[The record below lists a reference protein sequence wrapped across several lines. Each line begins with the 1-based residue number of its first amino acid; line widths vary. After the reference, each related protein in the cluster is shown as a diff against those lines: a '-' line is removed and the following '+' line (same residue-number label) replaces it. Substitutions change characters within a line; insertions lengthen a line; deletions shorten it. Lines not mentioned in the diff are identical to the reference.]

1 MKKVTYFSTGIIC
14 LFIIISCA
22 GIVYADPS
30 VTQAPEIQGLST
42 MTSVNAVGLMTE
54 TDALSWQLSN
64 LGINSSLAAPGYP
77 PYDAGNHSVLVWNDI
92 SPYTSGNSPGQVMYT
107 TVYDANIVAQAGQ
120 ISFVKTMDVNTGNKV
135 ISQSNVNA
143 QTGLTFV
150 ATDDG
155 GNVVGTENLM
165 LDGAGMYD
173 LTATKMLCPFAAQS
187 SLFIPPYCNIV
198 QTGSKYDLTVGSVT
212 TDANNRF
219 VGSDATAPVVQNY
232 DINVKPYGTS
242 QGQIPAMGSS
252 MAYMKV
258 HTQEGKLIPKY
269 QFIWENHEASVYSLV
284 KSEDITYSDSS
295 SALGVISAFTKSL
308 SYNSGMSLI

>member
-1 MKKVTYFSTGIIC
+1 MKKATYFSTGIISL
-14 LFIIISCA
+14 LFLLLFA
-22 GIVYADPS
+22 GAVYADPS
-30 VTQAPEIQGLST
+30 VIQAPEIQGLST
-42 MTSVNAVGLMTE
+42 TTSVNAVGLMTE

-77 PYDAGNHSVLVWNDI
+77 PYDAANNSVLVWDDI
-92 SPYTSGNSPGQVMYT
+92 YPYSSHTPGQVLYT
-107 TVYDANIVAQAGQ
+107 TAYDANIVSQAGQ
-120 ISFVKTMDVNTGNKV
+120 VSYVKTVGVNTGNKAV
-135 ISQSNVNA
+135 GQSNVDA
-143 QTGLTFV
+143 KTGLTYI

-173 LTATKMLCPFAAQS
+173 LTANKMLCPFASQT
-187 SLFIPPYCNIV
+187 SLFIPPFCNIV

-219 VGSDATAPVVQNY
+219 VGADSTAPVVQNY

-258 HTQEGKLIPKY
+258 HAQEGRL
-269 QFIWENHEASVYSLV
+269 VYSYSFSQEPEANV
-284 KSEDITYSDSS
+284 YKIAKSQDIIYSESS
-295 SALGVISAFTKSL
+295 SALGIISGFTKSL
-308 SYNSGMSLI
+308 SYNSGPSLV

>member
-1 MKKVTYFSTGIIC
+1 MKSTIYLSTGIISLLII
-14 LFIIISCA
+14 LFLA
-22 GIVYADPS
+22 GIVCADPS
-30 VTQAPEIQGLST
+30 VTQVPEIQGLST
-42 MTSVNAVGLMTE
+42 ATSVNAVGLMTE
-54 TDALSWQLSN
+54 SDSLSWQLSN
-64 LGINSSLAAPGYP
+64 LGINNSLAAPGYP
-77 PYDAGNHSVLVWNDI
+77 PYDAGNGTVLVWDDI
-92 SPYTSGNSPGQVMYT
+92 YPYASHTPGQVLYT
-107 TVYDANIVAQAGQ
+107 TVYDADIVAQAGQ
-120 ISFVKTMDVNTGNKV
+120 ISYVKTMDVNTGNKV

-155 GNVVGTENLM
+155 GNVVGTEDLM

-173 LTATKMLCPFAAQS
+173 LTADKMLCPFAAQS

-242 QGQIPAMGSS
+242 QGQIPAIGSA

-258 HTQEGKLIPKY
+258 HTQEGRLTLVN
-269 QFIWENHEASVYSLV
+269 QFIMENDEVSIYKVV
-284 KSEDITYSDSS
+284 KSQDITYSDSS